1 MTGDFSSAIHC
12 RMKFDPI
19 KPAPPVTRMV
29 DCMERQQ
36 SILIKF
42 DELGRMCTQMS
53 APALKTSIMRRRFA
67 AAVPRRA
74 EFREPENNRVHR
86 SYPQRHPTSK
96 TAAHA
101 REPKCRRCA
110 SVLVV
115 KQECEHA
122 SEARLAEQARQK

>member
-53 APALKTSIMRRRFA
+53 APALETSIMRRRFGS
-67 AAVPRRA
+67 RCLRA
-74 EFREPENNRVHR
+74 EPLRG
-86 SYPQRHPTSK
+86 STSSEVINVLVADSNQMQCQLL
-96 TAAHA
+96 TAALPG
-101 REPKCRRCA
+101 RSSK
-110 SVLVV
+110 
-115 KQECEHA
+115 
-122 SEARLAEQARQK
+122 